1 MTMISDRSTIEN
13 KEYITLIWFD
23 LNIDAT
29 GDRELTINTLRV
41 INDYVLVYTDAA
53 KCISYIQS
61 I

>member
-1 MTMISDRSTIEN
+1 MAMISDQSTIEN
-13 KEYITLIWFD
+13 KEHITLIWFD